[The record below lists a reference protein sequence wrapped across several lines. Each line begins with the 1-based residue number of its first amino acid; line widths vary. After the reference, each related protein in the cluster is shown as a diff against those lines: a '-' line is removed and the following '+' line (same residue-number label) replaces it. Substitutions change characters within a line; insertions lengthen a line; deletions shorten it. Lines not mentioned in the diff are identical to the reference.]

1 MNKKTVEVKRNYC
14 TCEKI
19 CCVSLSSPHTQ
30 SDVFTRRRKKGE
42 KAGEGGVVI
51 SSLWTPPSP
60 VFRRHFWKL
69 STESSTVYEIDV
81 FPCTPQKRWWSRKR
95 WCPSKITAFTAFYT
109 FSRAVLKKCYGWLCS
124 RSQNCRVLC
133 REACKNCLNW
143 SPNRPTSRFFG
154 VRSDR
159 VHDAKPPVQN
169 QNPGSDLDGC
179 LKLCTRPCIFWGGI
193 LIKLSR
199 QFHSPDWVL

>member
-1 MNKKTVEVKRNYC
+1 MLRQFEFTTYSVRRFYPS
-14 TCEKI
+14 TEK
-19 CCVSLSSPHTQ
+19 
-30 SDVFTRRRKKGE
+30 RRK
-42 KAGEGGVVI
+42 
-51 SSLWTPPSP
+51 SRW
-60 VFRRHFWKL
+60 RRCRHFISLNTAFTGFQTTLRKL

-95 WCPSKITAFTAFYT
+95 WCPSKITAFTAFTAFYT
-109 FSRAVLKKCYGWLCS
+109 FSRAVLKKCHGWMCS

-133 REACKNCLNW
+133 REACKNCLNR

-159 VHDAKPPVQN
+159 VHDVKPPVQN

-179 LKLCTRPCIFWGGI
+179 LKLCTRPCIVFDGV
-193 LIKLSR
+193 
-199 QFHSPDWVL
+199 F

>member
-1 MNKKTVEVKRNYC
+1 MLRQFEFTTYSVRRFYPS
-14 TCEKI
+14 TEK
-19 CCVSLSSPHTQ
+19 
-30 SDVFTRRRKKGE
+30 RRKSRWRRCRHL
-42 KAGEGGVVI
+42 I
-51 SSLWTPPSP
+51 SLNTA
-60 VFRRHFWKL
+60 FTGFQTTLRKL
-69 STESSTVYEIDV
+69 STGSSTVYEIDV

-109 FSRAVLKKCYGWLCS
+109 FSLAVLKKCHGWVCS

-179 LKLCTRPCIFWGGI
+179 LKLCTRPCIFWGGYFNKVKPSI
-193 LIKLSR
+193 WLSWL
-199 QFHSPDWVL
+199 SPFRGGDN